1 MRISLVCLPSVE
13 PKTDS
18 GSLSIYREI
27 RRNTEAETNDGGLGN
42 PGTRVWV
49 DYGGEVKCWKQLKGR
64 SSSSN
69 RDGQLGRKE
78 KEESCRGCV
87 PNSARDEERRGWPG
101 CSASQGGRAGWRRLW
116 VWCQER
122 RESQGLAC
130 RVHLAAEVPG
140 YCCHSD
146 LYCIKHLIRI
156 IKMQKWPSSMCTNR
170 SFYEKCLL
178 MPIYKVV
185 ILSYG
190 STGFQQ
196 LCKAFILTFIKA
208 NNTAK

>member
-1 MRISLVCLPSVE
+1 MRTSLVCLPSVE
-13 PKTDS
+13 PKTET

-27 RRNTEAETNDGGLGN
+27 RGNTEAETNDGSLGN
-42 PGTRVWV
+42 PGTGVWI
-49 DYGGEVKCWKQLKGR
+49 DYGGEFKCWKQPKGR
-64 SSSSN
+64 IPSSN
-69 RDGQLGRKE
+69 RDRQLGRKE

-87 PNSARDEERRGWPG
+87 PNSAWEEERRGG
-101 CSASQGGRAGWRRLW
+101 LVCSASQGGRAGWRRLP
-116 VWCQER
+116 VWCQRR

-130 RVHLAAEVPG
+130 RVRLAAEVPG
-140 YCCHSD
+140 YCYHSD

-156 IKMQKWPSSMCTNR
+156 IKMQKWPSCMCANR

-196 LCKAFILTFIKA
+196 LCKALYINIHKS
-208 NNTAK
+208 K